1 MTFAKKNSSRKPN
14 SWLGLGL
21 LGLVAVFLSGCATG
35 TPLDTLQPEGRESK
49 VIHSLVG
56 PVFIVAGVVM
66 VFVLGAAIYM
76 AWRFR
81 ERSSDD
87 PDVLPEQI
95 HGNNKLEIGWTVVP
109 TVVLAVIAVFTLV
122 QIFDLEKRDDDA
134 LHVLVEGNQWWWQF
148 SYDLDGDGEYD
159 IVTANE
165 MVIEAGRQADLS
177 ITSNDVI
184 HSFWIPRLNGKRD
197 AVPGRMHTLSL
208 ESEKPGYFFGQCT
221 EFCGLSH
228 AEMRMRVIVLPPD
241 EFEQWI
247 QDQLADAR
255 PAETE
260 AQQRGQEVFEA
271 NCASCHRIRGLE
283 TQPSDEKIPLVSNT
297 APDLTHFA
305 SRRVYAG
312 GIFELYDDDGN
323 VDRGQLSAWIRD
335 PKSQKAMAPDE
346 QRGMP
351 TLGLDEDQISDV
363 VEYLISTAD
372 GPVWTG
378 PRND

>member
-228 AEMRMRVIVLPPD
+228 AEMRMRVVVLPPD

>member
-1 MTFAKKNSSRKPN
+1 MTFAKKNSSRKPT
-14 SWLGLGL
+14 SWLPVGL
-21 LGLVAVFLSGCATG
+21 LGLAAVVLSGCATG

-56 PVFIVAGVVM
+56 PVFIVAGIVM
-66 VFVLGAAIYM
+66 VLVLGAAIYM

-81 ERSSDD
+81 ERASHH
-87 PDVLPEQI
+87 PDELPEQI

-148 SYDLDGDGEYD
+148 SYDIDGDGEYD

-165 MVIEAGRQADLS
+165 MIIEAGRQADLS

-208 ESEKPGYFFGQCT
+208 ESEKPGYFYGQCT

-228 AEMRMRVIVLPPD
+228 AEMRMRVVVLPPD

-260 AQQRGQEVFEA
+260 AQKRGQQIFEA

-283 TQPSDEKIPLVSNT
+283 TQPSDKSIPLVSNT

-305 SRRVYAG
+305 SRRAYAG
-312 GIFELYDDDGN
+312 ALFELYDEEGN

-335 PKSQKAMAPDE
+335 PQSQKAMASDQ

>member
-1 MTFAKKNSSRKPN
+1 
-14 SWLGLGL
+14 
-21 LGLVAVFLSGCATG
+21 
-35 TPLDTLQPEGRESK
+35 LQPEGRESK

>member
-56 PVFIVAGVVM
+56 PIFIVAGVVM
-66 VFVLGAAIYM
+66 VFVLAAAIYM

-81 ERSSDD
+81 ERPSDD
-87 PDVLPEQI
+87 PTELPEQI

-208 ESEKPGYFFGQCT
+208 ESENPGYFFGQCT

-228 AEMRMRVIVLPPD
+228 AEMRMRVVVLPPD

-335 PKSQKAMAPDE
+335 PKSQKAMAPDG

>member
-56 PVFIVAGVVM
+56 PIFIVAGVVM
-66 VFVLGAAIYM
+66 VFVLAAAIYM

-81 ERSSDD
+81 ERPSDD
-87 PDVLPEQI
+87 PTELPEQI

-228 AEMRMRVIVLPPD
+228 AEMRMRVVVLPPD

-335 PKSQKAMAPDE
+335 PKSQKAMAPDG